1 MNNFITSQ
9 KGIELIKSFEGCYLK
24 AYWDRWGKVYTI
36 GYGHTGKDV
45 FKGLKITHQQ
55 AENLLKQD
63 VKRFEN
69 YVNNQKYVPLK
80 LNHNQFDAL
89 VSFSFNM
96 GQKNLKELVGKNS
109 LSKIANDLL
118 LYKYSGGKILRG
130 LIRRREA
137 EKRLFLNGDIS
148 IPNPPPSY
156 SPKNVDNIL
165 STDIG
170 DFILHSNTKL
180 EKTKEEF
187 HFLIGDYNHN
197 DFLDLYCIK
206 NLGGDFP
213 TEVHILDG
221 KNKYKNWLL
230 QTQTPLRGG
239 EADWDFCLGDYNN
252 DGNLDLICITK
263 NKTGTNCTEV
273 HILGGKSNFQDFILQ
288 TKTILHE
295 TRDNCQFSVGDFNG
309 DGKLDIFYIAK
320 NNTGSHTTEV
330 HVLRGSDEYKSWLLQ
345 TKTILHETDDDWEF
359 GVSNYVGKGNK
370 DLYCIN
376 KRNENG
382 QCTDVHILNG
392 SNNYQS
398 WSQQTKTKL
407 HMTDENFSFY
417 PVGKQLFVISRLG
430 ASDSTECHSLRV

>member
-80 LNHNQFDAL
+80 LNQNQFDAL

-148 IPNPPPSY
+148 LPNPPPSY

-165 STDIG
+165 STNIG

-206 NLGGDFP
+206 NLEGDFP

-252 DGNLDLICITK
+252 DGNLDLICIKK

-295 TRDNCQFSVGDFNG
+295 TGDTYLVLEILMVMRNWIYFILL
-309 DGKLDIFYIAK
+309 KIIL
-320 NNTGSHTTEV
+320 EV
-330 HVLRGSDEYKSWLLQ
+330 ILQ
-345 TKTILHETDDDWEF
+345 KF
-359 GVSNYVGKGNK
+359 MY
-370 DLYCIN
+370 
-376 KRNENG
+376 
-382 QCTDVHILNG
+382 
-392 SNNYQS
+392 
-398 WSQQTKTKL
+398 
-407 HMTDENFSFY
+407 
-417 PVGKQLFVISRLG
+417 
-430 ASDSTECHSLRV
+430 

>member
-80 LNHNQFDAL
+80 LNQNQFDAL

-130 LIRRREA
+130 LIRRGEA

-148 IPNPPPSY
+148 LPNPPPSY

-165 STDIG
+165 STNIG

-180 EKTKEEF
+180 EKTKEVSF
-187 HFLIGDYNHN
+187 
-197 DFLDLYCIK
+197 
-206 NLGGDFP
+206 
-213 TEVHILDG
+213 
-221 KNKYKNWLL
+221 
-230 QTQTPLRGG
+230 
-239 EADWDFCLGDYNN
+239 
-252 DGNLDLICITK
+252 
-263 NKTGTNCTEV
+263 
-273 HILGGKSNFQDFILQ
+273 
-288 TKTILHE
+288 
-295 TRDNCQFSVGDFNG
+295 FN
-309 DGKLDIFYIAK
+309 
-320 NNTGSHTTEV
+320 
-330 HVLRGSDEYKSWLLQ
+330 
-345 TKTILHETDDDWEF
+345 
-359 GVSNYVGKGNK
+359 
-370 DLYCIN
+370 
-376 KRNENG
+376 
-382 QCTDVHILNG
+382 
-392 SNNYQS
+392 
-398 WSQQTKTKL
+398 
-407 HMTDENFSFY
+407 
-417 PVGKQLFVISRLG
+417 
-430 ASDSTECHSLRV
+430 